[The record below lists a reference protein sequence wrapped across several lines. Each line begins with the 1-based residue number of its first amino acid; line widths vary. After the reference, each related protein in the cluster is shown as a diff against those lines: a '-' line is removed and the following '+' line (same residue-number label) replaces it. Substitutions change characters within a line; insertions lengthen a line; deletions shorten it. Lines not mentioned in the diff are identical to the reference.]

1 MVPLLTLATVIVG
14 LLWLL
19 PLLVLSRKRPATL
32 WLGLFVYAI
41 TSLALADYCQM
52 TGLYQRYPQL
62 LGLFDWPVAALGACF
77 YCYVRSLTG
86 LSNGW
91 RQSVH
96 FVPVLVLIA
105 MLVNTRLGLPSAEL
119 AALLQ
124 SPPPQR
130 DSPVLLL
137 LQLLTAGY
145 ALAVWYRLWLY
156 RIRLRQQYA
165 STRQRDLVWL
175 QWLTLAVVALLILW
189 FPAVQAGGAWLHA
202 LVIGRLVLLYAF
214 GWYGL
219 RQQQVFLAPLEAT
232 PAQIE
237 FPQQLQ
243 NPIPASTT
251 VVIAAEPTQT
261 AAVAAAQTT
270 SPELPAPQLSA
281 PQPPAPQ
288 SAKYSKS
295 GMTPAAAQLIG
306 ERLTRRMQ
314 QQQDYLDN
322 DLTLTDLAQRI
333 GTSPQLLSEYL
344 NVALQ
349 QNFFDY
355 INSQRVA
362 AVQRQLSS
370 ATASTVILD
379 LALAAGFNSKS
390 TFNTAFRKHSGMT
403 PSAWRVLHQRQNGSE
418 PIGSD
423 D

>member
-14 LLWLL
+14 LLWLM

-32 WLGLFVYAI
+32 WLGLFVYTI

-52 TGLYQRYPQL
+52 TGVYQRYPQL

-96 FVPVLVLIA
+96 FVPVLILIA
-105 MLVNTRLGLPSAEL
+105 MLVNTRSGLSEAEL
-119 AALLQ
+119 MALLQ

-189 FPAVQAGGAWLHA
+189 FPAVQAGGAWLLA

-232 PAQIE
+232 PAQNE
-237 FPQQLQ
+237 FPLELQ
-243 NPIPASTT
+243 NPISASTT
-251 VVIAAEPTQT
+251 AVIAAEATQI
-261 AAVAAAQTT
+261 AAVAAT
-270 SPELPAPQLSA
+270 
-281 PQPPAPQ
+281 QPPAPQ
-288 SAKYSKS
+288 LPSPQIPEPQSTKYSKS

-314 QQQDYLDN
+314 QKQDYLDN

-370 ATASTVILD
+370 AAPATAILD

-403 PSAWRVLHQRQNGSE
+403 PSAWRALHQQQHRSE
-418 PIGSD
+418 PIGPD

>member
-1 MVPLLTLATVIVG
+1 MVPLLSLATVIVG

-32 WLGLFVYAI
+32 WLGFFVYAI

-52 TGLYQRYPQL
+52 TGVYLRYPQL
-62 LGLFDWPVAALGACF
+62 WGLFDWPVAALGACF
-77 YCYVRSLTG
+77 YCYARSLTG
-86 LSNGW
+86 LTNSW
-91 RQSVH
+91 RQSIH
-96 FVPVLVLIA
+96 FVPALVLVA
-105 MLVNTRLGLPSAEL
+105 MLIKTRVLSPPADLI
-119 AALLQ
+119 ALLQ
-124 SPPPQR
+124 NPPDRGVAP
-130 DSPVLLL
+130 LLL
-137 LQLLTAGY
+137 LFQLLTAGY
-145 ALAVWYRLWLY
+145 ALAVWYRLWSY

-165 STRQRDLVWL
+165 LIQRRDLIWL
-175 QWLTLAVVALLILW
+175 QWLTLAVVLLLILW

-219 RQQQVFLAPLEAT
+219 RQQQVFLAPLEAM
-232 PAQIE
+232 PAQNE
-237 FPQQLQ
+237 LPQQLQ
-243 NPIPASTT
+243 NPIPVNTT
-251 VVIAAEPTQT
+251 AVIAAEPAQT
-261 AAVAAAQTT
+261 AAVAA
-270 SPELPAPQLSA
+270 PI
-281 PQPPAPQ
+281 

-362 AVQRQLSS
+362 EVQRQLSNAVS
-370 ATASTVILD
+370 ATAILD

-390 TFNTAFRKHSGMT
+390 TFNAAFRKHSGMT
-403 PSAWRVLHQRQNGSE
+403 PSAWRAQQQPHRSE
-418 PIGSD
+418 PIGPD